1 MSLQQP
7 IICTF
12 AQCFS
17 ALNVLPRPPFP
28 HSPALCSSARPLL
41 AWQSS
46 RGKGGRT
53 DQPIERPWA
62 PSRPPSTCRACG
74 AERKR
79 GREREKRR
87 ARLSAFTSAE
97 KLQRH
102 LHAKAASETQA
113 EVNQSS
119 HSNSKSCEQE
129 VAVLSSERQQGS
141 ESSLRFEFYDHDY
154 DTQVRRSYFQQESG
168 RAARA

>member
-1 MSLQQP
+1 MLACLLAQNTYISLPPKGLKKSDDNKDSMSRDFYTGLYKPIALQSVPLLQP
-7 IICTF
+7 IDSTY
-12 AQCFS
+12 APCFS

-62 PSRPPSTCRACG
+62 PSRLPSTWRACG

-79 GREREKRR
+79 GREKRR

-97 KLQRH
+97 KAPKTSTRKGRFGN
-102 LHAKAASETQA
+102 ANGGEPR
-113 EVNQSS
+113 QSI
-119 HSNSKSCEQE
+119 
-129 VAVLSSERQQGS
+129 
-141 ESSLRFEFYDHDY
+141 D
-154 DTQVRRSYFQQESG
+154 FQII
-168 RAARA
+168 